1 MIHLIFLISQWGDT
15 DWPGWAEWFEQNR
28 VERKNRARPDS
39 TFSLLL
45 SLTPDCC
52 HFTRGSH
59 QKTPVFWAH
68 FLVPAL
74 WRLLGHLSF
83 SFYLYFPT
91 HFPSWKAAVM
101 ARNAAAILHV
111 YETQSQSIKTLSWK
125 EFLLQLPTGWC
136 ESCRPRFLHVG
147 GYEPQSQS
155 SPRVFISFPPPP
167 ARLTDSNNRNSART
181 FCLIYFLPAYTAVK
195 IVLVVLLLSILKKY
209 SAYTKT
215 GTAVQLMPVR
225 FPFNLMDFAVFLT
238 DLVCGG

>member
-1 MIHLIFLISQWGDT
+1 MLTEGELGMIRLTFLISQWGDT

-45 SLTPDCC
+45 SLTPGCC

-91 HFPSWKAAVM
+91 HFPPGKQPWWPEMLQPSCMSMRHKADLLRNCLEKNFFSSSRLDGVRAVDLYFYM
-101 ARNAAAILHV
+101 LAGMNRKVKAV
-111 YETQSQSIKTLSWK
+111 P
-125 EFLLQLPTGWC
+125 EF
-136 ESCRPRFLHVG
+136 SC
-147 GYEPQSQS
+147 
-155 SPRVFISFPPPP
+155 PPPHP
-167 ARLTDSNNRNSART
+167 FSLTAKQEFSQDLLFDIFSS
-181 FCLIYFLPAYTAVK
+181 CIY
-195 IVLVVLLLSILKKY
+195 
-209 SAYTKT
+209 
-215 GTAVQLMPVR
+215 
-225 FPFNLMDFAVFLT
+225 
-238 DLVCGG
+238 CC